1 MAQMVD
7 PWVGL
12 SAIVLGACYVPAA
25 RSDLRSL
32 TKADANSN
40 DAARAVFQIARARR
54 LNGLITDLLIPTI
67 AGRDCRK
74 QVRKLRSLPPIIS
87 PGWKLDGLIEVNAG
101 NGAGAGEVDAWT
113 PPSAPSPDR
122 ITPPI
127 GKQTFENR

>member
-7 PWVGL
+7 PWIVL
-12 SAIVLGACYVPAA
+12 SAIVLGACYVSAA
-25 RSDLRSL
+25 RSDLRSFA
-32 TKADANSN
+32 KAHANSN
-40 DAARAVFQIARARR
+40 AAARAVFRIIRARR

-74 QVRKLRSLPPIIS
+74 QVRKLRGLPPLS
-87 PGWKLDGLIEVNAG
+87 PAGWKLDGLIEVNAG
-101 NGAGAGEVDAWT
+101 NGVGAGEVGAWT

-127 GKQTFENR
+127 EKQTFE